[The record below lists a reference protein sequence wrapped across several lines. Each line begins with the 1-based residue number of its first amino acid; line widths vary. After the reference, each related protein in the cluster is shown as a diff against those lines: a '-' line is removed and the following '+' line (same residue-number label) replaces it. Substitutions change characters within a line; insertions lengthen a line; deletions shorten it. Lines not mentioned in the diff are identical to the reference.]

1 MAARSHARGGLMA
14 FNILDQ
20 WDVTRE
26 EMAEILETSPSA
38 RGLIFGYV
46 AEYKLRK
53 LWFSDE
59 RVSDVHRYD
68 NHDRTKKG
76 DIAFTYRGA
85 LVTVEVKSLQ
95 TATIS
100 KEGDVYTA
108 RFQCDASDR
117 RQVQLPNGETLETTC
132 LLVDEF
138 DLLAVNLFALE
149 NKWRFAFARNEDLPR
164 SAYRGYSVEQR
175 QHLLATL
182 VRVTWPLQPPFEAEP
197 FRLLDEI
204 VRGRSR

>member
-1 MAARSHARGGLMA
+1 MAS
-14 FNILDQ
+14 NILDQ
-20 WDVTRE
+20 WDLKRE

-68 NHDRTKKG
+68 NHGRTKKG

-85 LVTVEVKSLQ
+85 PVTVEVKSLQ
-95 TATIS
+95 TATIR
-100 KEGDVYTA
+100 KTGDVYTA

-117 RQVQLPNGETLETTC
+117 RSIRLPNGDVLETTC
-132 LLVDEF
+132 LVVSEF

-149 NKWRFAFARNEDLPR
+149 NKWRFAFAPKRRSAARDLPWIQR
-164 SAYRGYSVEQR
+164 GATAVSASNSDDGYVASS
-175 QHLLATL
+175 A
-182 VRVTWPLQPPFEAEP
+182 P
-197 FRLLDEI
+197 
-204 VRGRSR
+204 VRG